1 MDRMP
6 RWADIVLV
14 PIINLTLAF
23 IVAGLVVLAIGQN
36 PLDAIYFMVKGALGS
51 TTGIGYTLY
60 YATNFIFTGLA
71 FSVAMHARHFNIG
84 AEGQAIMGGVGTA
97 VVLMAVDW
105 PHWIIALPFAVLGAS
120 AFGAAWAAIPAYLQ
134 AKRGSH
140 VVITTIMF
148 NFIAAALIGFLLN
161 GFLKDPSTQNAE
173 TRHFGE
179 GAHLPTFHEMLAPFG
194 IEFSKSAPANI
205 SFLLALVAAYLV
217 WLIIW
222 RTRLGYQ
229 IRAFG
234 WSQSATAYAG
244 ISSFRITI
252 YSMLISGG
260 LAGLLAINVV
270 MGEQERLIKEFVEG
284 AGFMGI
290 AVGLMGRNHPFGIV
304 LAALLFGMLNQG
316 GFELLWEMPG
326 ISREMVLVIQAL
338 IIIFTGALVHMTRD
352 PIERIFIRLS
362 KKKEV

>member
-1 MDRMP
+1 MDKMP

-14 PIINLTLAF
+14 PLINIFLAF
-23 IVAGLVVLAIGQN
+23 VVAGLVVLAIGQN
-36 PLDAIYFMVKGALGS
+36 PFDMVYFMVKGALGS

-84 AEGQAIMGGVGTA
+84 AEGQAIMGGVGAA
-97 VVLMAVDW
+97 VVLLAVDW
-105 PHWIIALPFAVLGAS
+105 PHWALALPFAIIGAS
-120 AFGAAWAAIPAYLQ
+120 AFGAAWAAVPAYLQ

-140 VVITTIMF
+140 VVITTIML

-161 GFLKDPSTQNAE
+161 GILKDPSTQNAE
-173 TRHFGE
+173 SRHFGE
-179 GAHLPTFHEMLAPFG
+179 GAQLPTFHEMLAPFG
-194 IEFSKSAPANI
+194 INFSKSAPANI
-205 SFLLALVAAYLV
+205 SFLVALVAAYLV
-217 WLIIW
+217 WLLIW

-244 ISSFRITI
+244 ISSFKITI
-252 YSMLISGG
+252 YAMLISGG

-304 LAALLFGMLNQG
+304 LAALLFGMLTQG

-352 PIERIFIRLS
+352 PLERFFIAMNRR
-362 KKKEV
+362 KT